1 MQTPVFRIFNASTIQ
16 SITAEGLIYIVDE
29 EQHFVDFAQCR
40 RNWVDY
46 VNSSPEYA
54 TTEMDMTQTRCVVVR
69 DASAE
74 PPTIDFLT
82 TPPTRLTF
90 ERAQRGRYWFR
101 RENLAVADLTALQ
114 RQIQEAG
121 WTTYD
126 AS

>member
-1 MQTPVFRIFNASTIQ
+1 MQTPLFRVFSASTIQ
-16 SITAEGLIYIVDE
+16 SITAEGLTYVVDRE
-29 EQHFVDFAQCR
+29 PHFIDFAQYRCD
-40 RNWVDY
+40 WVDY

-90 ERAQRGRYWFR
+90 E
-101 RENLAVADLTALQ
+101 
-114 RQIQEAG
+114 
-121 WTTYD
+121 
-126 AS
+126 